1 MAKKEQLTTDHLNT
15 LSIEFFEITGYI
27 PYNNFIVQIV
37 ILYIY
42 FTH

>member
-1 MAKKEQLTTDHLNT
+1 MAKKERLTTDHLNT
-15 LSIEFFEITGYI
+15 LSIEVFEITGYV
-27 PYNNFIVQIV
+27 PYNNFTVQIL